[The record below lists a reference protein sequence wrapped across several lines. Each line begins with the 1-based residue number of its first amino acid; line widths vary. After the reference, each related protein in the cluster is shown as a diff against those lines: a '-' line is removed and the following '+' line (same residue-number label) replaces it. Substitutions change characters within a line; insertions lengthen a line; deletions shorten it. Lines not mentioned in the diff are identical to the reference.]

1 MIDLYTFGTSNG
13 LRASI
18 MLEECEA
25 IYTPHKVDILKGE
38 QKNPEFLKINPM
50 GAIPAIVDRDGPGG
64 KTLVLSQSAAILLY
78 LAGKYDKYVPKDPMR
93 RALVDQWTMSAA
105 TDIGPQFGVCFQ
117 LSMREERTPAITQ
130 LVESRM
136 SGMLKALNAR
146 LAGERFLAGDYSI
159 ADIAMYPVWFRT
171 KQRLAH
177 LTGGLDHVDRWAGE
191 IGARPGVQRGLKVPA

>member
-18 MLEECEA
+18 MLEECGA
-25 IYTPHKVDILKGE
+25 TYTPHKVDILKGE

-50 GAIPAIVDRDGPGG
+50 GAIPVIVDHDGPGG
-64 KTLVLSQSAAILLY
+64 AVLKLSQSAAILFY
-78 LAGKYDKYVPKDPMR
+78 LAGKFGKFLPKDPLQ
-93 RALVDQWTMSAA
+93 RALVDQWTMVAA
-105 TDIGPQFGVCFQ
+105 TDVGPQFGVCFQ
-117 LSMREERTPAITQ
+117 LSMREERTPAITE

-136 SGMLKALNAR
+136 SGMLRTVNAR
-146 LAGERFLAGDYSI
+146 LADQRFLAGEYSI

-177 LTGGLDHVDRWAGE
+177 LTGGLDHIDRWAAE
-191 IGARPGVQRGLKVPA
+191 IGARPAVQRGLKIPA

>member
-18 MLEECEA
+18 MLEECGA
-25 IYTPHKVDILKGE
+25 PYTTHKVDILKGE

-64 KTLVLSQSAAILLY
+64 AKLVLSQSAAILFY
-78 LAGKYDKYVPKDPMR
+78 LAEKYGKFLPKDPAR
-93 RALVDQWTMSAA
+93 RALVDQWTMAAA
-105 TDIGPQFGVCFQ
+105 TDLGPQFGVCFQ

-136 SGMLKALNAR
+136 VSLLKPFNSR
-146 LAGERFLAGDYSI
+146 LADEQYLAGDYSI
-159 ADIAMYPVWFRT
+159 ADIAAYPVWFRT
-171 KQRLAH
+171 KQRLSH
-177 LTGGLDHVDRWAGE
+177 LTGGLDHIDRWAAE
-191 IGARPGVQRGLKVPA
+191 VAARPAVQRGLKVPA